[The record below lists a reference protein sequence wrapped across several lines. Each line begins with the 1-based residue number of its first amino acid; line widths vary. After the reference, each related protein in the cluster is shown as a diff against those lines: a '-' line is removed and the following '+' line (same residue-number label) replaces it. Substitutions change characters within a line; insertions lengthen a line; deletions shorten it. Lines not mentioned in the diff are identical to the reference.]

1 MKFLE
6 PGQIIKV
13 MSQIQ
18 ILLNGEKRTIPKKI
32 DLDNLLDEFSLPKQR
47 IAIELNNSVIRR
59 IDWPSTVVDEGDKIE
74 VVHFVGGG

>member
-1 MKFLE
+1 
-6 PGQIIKV
+6 